1 MTASASK
8 RRRLGELLIEAG
20 VLDPTQLQA
29 ALAEQKKWGG
39 KLGRTVVEMGF
50 VDEDSMVRALSRQLK
65 MPVVDLDTLEIPAGV
80 THILTVD
87 LCERYGVFPLGVDAK
102 GKVVQ
107 LATSDPTNIEA
118 INDITF
124 KTGLKVQAAV
134 ATGSSIDRAV
144 RRMYYGESTQSS
156 QTATPQRFG
165 VQEPTFGE
173 DEISGVAPRPSRG
186 SAAAAKAVRPPAPA
200 ARTSDPMAEI
210 ELAAREAEIARLK
223 DRLAALEKRSDSQVR
238 ALRALVELLVESG
251 LVSRDEYMQKANRQG

>member
-1 MTASASK
+1 MTSSASK

-20 VLDPTQLQA
+20 VLDPSQLQA

-65 MPVVDLDTLEIPAGV
+65 MPVVDLDTLKIPQGV
-80 THILTVD
+80 TQILTVD
-87 LCERYGVFPLGVDAK
+87 LCERYGVFPLGLDVK
-102 GKVVQ
+102 GKIVQ
-107 LATSDPTNIEA
+107 LATSDPTNVA
-118 INDITF
+118 ALNDITF

-144 RRMYYGESTQSS
+144 RRMYYGESTQASK
-156 QTATPQRFG
+156 TATPQRFG

-173 DEISGVAPRPSRG
+173 DEISGVAPKPSRG
-186 SAAAAKAVRPPAPA
+186 AAAKAAPPRPPV
-200 ARTSDPMAEI
+200 ARQVDPMAEI
-210 ELAAREAEIARLK
+210 ETAARGAEIARLK
-223 DRLAALEKRSDSQVR
+223 DRIAAMEKRSDSQVR

-251 LVSRDEYMQKANRQG
+251 LVSRDEYMQKANRQD

>member
-1 MTASASK
+1 MTASSSK

-65 MPVVDLDTLEIPAGV
+65 MPVVDLDTLKLPAGV
-80 THILTVD
+80 TQILTVD
-87 LCERYGVFPLGVDAK
+87 LCERYGVFPLGIDVK
-102 GKVVQ
+102 QKLVQ
-107 LATSDPTNIEA
+107 LATSDPTNVA
-118 INDITF
+118 ALNDITF

-144 RRMYYGESTQSS
+144 RRMYYGESTTASK
-156 QTATPQRFG
+156 TATPQRFG

-173 DEISGVAPRPSRG
+173 DEISGVAPKPSRG
-186 SAAAAKAVRPPAPA
+186 ASAAKAAAAPPPA
-200 ARTSDPMAEI
+200 ARNIDPMAEI
-210 ELAAREAEIARLK
+210 ETAAREAEIARLK
-223 DRLAALEKRSDSQVR
+223 DRVAALEKRSESQVR

-251 LVSRDEYMQKANRQG
+251 LVSRDEYMQKANRQD